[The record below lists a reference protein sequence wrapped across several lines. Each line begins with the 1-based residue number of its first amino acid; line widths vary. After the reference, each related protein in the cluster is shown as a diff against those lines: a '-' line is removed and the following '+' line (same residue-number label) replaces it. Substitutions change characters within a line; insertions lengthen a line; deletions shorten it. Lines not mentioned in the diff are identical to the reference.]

1 MKNSKYYDLM
11 KGIMTDEEI
20 RQRIKDAK
28 ESVKNYI
35 KQQSKIKT
43 ISKKSAENKMRLW
56 NHFIY
61 SRPSVNRKYVIVTLY
76 ENKDAKHIFQEEFKY
91 KINF

>member
-1 MKNSKYYDLM
+1 MNNSRYYDLM

-35 KQQSKIKT
+35 KQQSRIKT

-56 NHFIY
+56 NHWI
-61 SRPSVNRKYVIVTLY
+61 STMPSANRKYTIVTLY
-76 ENKDAKHIFQEEFKY
+76 ESKNAPHIVQEEFKY
-91 KINF
+91 KTNF